1 MLIYSNTTLTL
12 TMILIGRP
20 RIYYRGGWRRCLIRE
35 SLQLTWL
42 SSFVLNQPGPPNM
55 ERERLLLTPP
65 GLINTPNFDGKL
77 TEDRIEN
84 LGSYD
89 GKRRK
94 RTWTRWISYVSI
106 GASTL
111 ALGFAFGRLVVRE
124 QNDELRATASPIANA
139 TTCASTPTRREW
151 RSMSV
156 AERDN
161 YIDAV
166 LCLKAKPSRLGMSNS
181 LYDDFPYIHNITSL
195 MGTVSCTAN
204 TNPKV

>member
-1 MLIYSNTTLTL
+1 
-12 TMILIGRP
+12 
-20 RIYYRGGWRRCLIRE
+20 
-35 SLQLTWL
+35 
-42 SSFVLNQPGPPNM
+42 M
-55 ERERLLLTPP
+55 EQERLLLTPP

-89 GKRRK
+89 GKRKK

-111 ALGFAFGRLVVRE
+111 ALGFACGRLVVRE
-124 QNDELRATASPIANA
+124 QIVELRATASPMANA

-151 RSMSV
+151 RSLSV

-181 LYDDFPYIHNITSL
+181 LYDDFPYIHNQFDADGKLHSKHKPQGL
-195 MGTVSCTAN
+195 TASRS
-204 TNPKV
+204 TFRRIIPTLASILHLHLPPCPSR